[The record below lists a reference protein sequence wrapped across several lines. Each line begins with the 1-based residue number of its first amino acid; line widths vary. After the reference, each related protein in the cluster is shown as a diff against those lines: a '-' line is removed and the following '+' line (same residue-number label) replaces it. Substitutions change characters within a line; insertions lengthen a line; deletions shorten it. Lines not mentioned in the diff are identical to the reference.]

1 VSLIRGFPNVKFLTR
16 KLKGGG
22 KLGEHREL
30 CDEKMHEPRYNVRSD
45 FRMLFVMKEKGR
57 DEQWRGDDAI
67 YRTRYF
73 YRILY
78 RDGRKPLRNLGVSE
92 GAKEGAM
99 KGL

>member
-1 VSLIRGFPNVKFLTR
+1 
-16 KLKGGG
+16 
-22 KLGEHREL
+22 
-30 CDEKMHEPRYNVRSD
+30 
-45 FRMLFVMKEKGR
+45 MLFVMKEKGR
-57 DEQWRGDDAI
+57 KWWRGDDAI

-78 RDGRKPLRNLGVSE
+78 RDERKPLRNLGVPE